1 MKRIRKD
8 SFAKRQRNKRKCS
21 VMLCTVF
28 FVMLFGIT
36 VYAGEKYNSDT
47 YDGHYLNCVSI
58 CEKSYGTGKTNG
70 AVKPYYN
77 YAAVIIYG
85 QDGKSQ
91 GSTYAVNK
99 NIVGSQEAR
108 LTSVAKVKGS
118 NLKSATTY
126 HALVNES
133 GGFTDSFVEQLVYS
147 VDR

>member
-8 SFAKRQRNKRKCS
+8 SIAKRRRDKRKCS
-21 VMLCTVF
+21 AMLCIVF

-36 VYAGEKYNSDT
+36 VYAGERYET
-47 YDGHYLNCVSI
+47 GEYDGHYLSCVSI
-58 CEKSYGTGKTNG
+58 CEKTYGTGKTNG

-108 LTSVAKVKGS
+108 LTSVATVKGS
-118 NLKSATTY
+118 NLRSATTY

-133 GGFTDSFVEQLVYS
+133 GGFTDSFLEQLVYP